1 MKDIIKLESSWLNEL
16 EDEFS
21 KLYTSS

>member
-16 EDEFS
+16 EDEFA